1 MGKLRAAFASSNNAY
16 IDEHFGSAQYFQI
29 YDIDEKE
36 AEYIEERRIN
46 PLCKGHCEG
55 GFEAAYDL
63 LKDTDAIFVL
73 RIGESAAGYMI
84 QHGKRVFEAHGFI
97 ENIVKEL
104 IGDGFAKDSDTDNDN
119 ENVVLASSDEDQLA
133 GDEGQAYRKEAV

>member
-1 MGKLRAAFASSNNAY
+1 MGKIRAAFASSNNAY

-29 YDIDEKE
+29 YDIDEE
-36 AEYIEERRIN
+36 NSAYVEERRIN

-55 GFEAAYDL
+55 GFEALYDL
-63 LKDTDAIFVL
+63 LEDVDSVFVL

-97 ENIVKEL
+97 EDITKEL
-104 IGDGFAKDSDTDNDN
+104 INDGFAK
-119 ENVVLASSDEDQLA
+119 EN
-133 GDEGQAYRKEAV
+133 GRKEAV

>member
-1 MGKLRAAFASSNNAY
+1 MSKLRVAFASSNNAY

-29 YDIDEKE
+29 YDIDEEE
-36 AEYIEERRIN
+36 ATYVEERRIN

-55 GFEAAYDL
+55 GFDAAYEL
-63 LKDTDAIFVL
+63 LIDTDAIFVL

-104 IGDGFAKDSDTDNDN
+104 IADGFAKDSDRQQ
-119 ENVVLASSDEDQLA
+119 ENNSTEEPADISKEQV
-133 GDEGQAYRKEAV
+133 YRKEAV

>member
-36 AEYIEERRIN
+36 AEYVEERRIN

-55 GFEAAYDL
+55 GFEAAYNL

-97 ENIVKEL
+97 ENIVNEL

-119 ENVVLASSDEDQLA
+119 ENVVLASGGADQLA

>member
-1 MGKLRAAFASSNNAY
+1 MGKIRVAFASSNNAY

-29 YDIDEKE
+29 YDIDEEE

-55 GFEAAYDL
+55 GFDAAYEL
-63 LKDTDAIFVL
+63 LIDTDAIFVL

-104 IGDGFAKDSDTDNDN
+104 IADGFAKDTDETLVNEDSQEPANDKTPQ
-119 ENVVLASSDEDQLA
+119 V
-133 GDEGQAYRKEAV
+133 YRKEAV

>member
-1 MGKLRAAFASSNNAY
+1 MGKLRVAFASSNNAY

-29 YDIDEKE
+29 YDIDEEE
-36 AEYIEERRIN
+36 ATYVEERRIN

-55 GFEAAYDL
+55 GFDAAYEL
-63 LKDTDAIFVL
+63 LIDTDAIFVL

-104 IGDGFAKDSDTDNDN
+104 IADGFAKDSDKTLVNDDSQDPVN
-119 ENVVLASSDEDQLA
+119 T
-133 GDEGQAYRKEAV
+133 GEGQVYRKEAV

>member
-1 MGKLRAAFASSNNAY
+1 
-16 IDEHFGSAQYFQI
+16 
-29 YDIDEKE
+29 
-36 AEYIEERRIN
+36 
-46 PLCKGHCEG
+46 
-55 GFEAAYDL
+55 
-63 LKDTDAIFVL
+63 
-73 RIGESAAGYMI
+73 MI

-97 ENIVKEL
+97 ENIVNEL